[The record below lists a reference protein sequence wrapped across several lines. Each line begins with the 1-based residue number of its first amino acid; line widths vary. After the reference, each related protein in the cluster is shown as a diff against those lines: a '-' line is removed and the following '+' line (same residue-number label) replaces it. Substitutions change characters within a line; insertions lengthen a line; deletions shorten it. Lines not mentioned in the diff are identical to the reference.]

1 MYKIYYFLL
10 KIIAPLL
17 QCFYYSY
24 EYIRMKSRPWW
35 NPSGVWKKSFRK
47 LNCNLIWRF
56 FFLFRKSRSPGKRTS
71 RSPSRSPGR
80 SGDENDWVNNNENT
94 SSVNTAASG
103 TGTGNTTFIQQQ
115 KSIRAEREEE
125 KRRLQA
131 EMRRRESEL
140 LAKIKAQQRE
150 LESMKQEK
158 GKVCNTFLN
167 GYGNVFLNSF

>member
-1 MYKIYYFLL
+1 M
-10 KIIAPLL
+10 
-17 QCFYYSY
+17 
-24 EYIRMKSRPWW
+24 
-35 NPSGVWKKSFRK
+35 
-47 LNCNLIWRF
+47 
-56 FFLFRKSRSPGKRTS
+56 
-71 RSPSRSPGR
+71 
-80 SGDENDWVNNNENT
+80 NNNENT
-94 SSVNTAASG
+94 SGNNTIANAVSSG
-103 TGTGNTTFIQQQ
+103 GNTGTGNTTFIQQQ

-167 GYGNVFLNSF
+167 GYGNVFLNAVFKNTQFLAEIFSQNDPGVIIGIWAYIDLSIILTKIFNYVNFIKRM